1 MKTPMMTSREYSTE
15 VTCEICGT
23 VVPRVQPSQIRCGS
37 DKCRKRG
44 QYLAA
49 KARPGFVD
57 ANRAR
62 FRAWYERN
70 RETHCDRV
78 AAHRREVGASGR
90 WFITPHAVEQ
100 FRERAAWQQGRDYES
115 ALVELIDESKGARF
129 VKRLD
134 SGLELWRG
142 PRPRRMRY
150 LVGPGEGDLPAL
162 VTVLFA
168 FDRVIGERP

>member
-1 MKTPMMTSREYSTE
+1 VTAE
-15 VTCEICGT
+15 VTCEVCGVT
-23 VVPRVQPSQIRCGS
+23 VPRVQPHQRRCGAA
-37 DKCRKRG
+37 KCRKRG

-49 KARPGFVD
+49 RNKPGFVD

-62 FRAWYERN
+62 SREWYERHK
-70 RETHCDRV
+70 EEHIARV
-78 AAHRREVGASGR
+78 AARRCKAGASGR

-100 FRERAAWQQGRDYES
+100 YRQRALRRADEYET
-115 ALVELIDESKGARF
+115 ALLELIDESKGAHF
-129 VKRLD
+129 VKRLA

-142 PRPRRMRY
+142 PPPRRMRY

-168 FDRVIGERP
+168 FDRVVGEQA

>member
-1 MKTPMMTSREYSTE
+1 MNTN

-23 VVPRVQPSQIRCGS
+23 IVPRVQSTQRRCGS
-37 DKCRKRG
+37 NKCRKRG

-49 KARPGFVD
+49 KAKPGFAE

-70 RETHCDRV
+70 KETHIARV
-78 AAHRREVGASGR
+78 AARRRKFGASGR

-100 FRERAAWQQGRDYES
+100 FRERAAWQRANDYET
-115 ALVELIDESKGARF
+115 ALVELIDESRAAHF
-129 VKRLD
+129 VKVLD

-142 PRPRRMRY
+142 PKPRRMRY
-150 LVGPGEGDLPAL
+150 LVGPGEGDMPAL

-168 FDRVIGERP
+168 FDRVTGEKT